1 MRSIATSLQATRRTG
16 RRLRT
21 PGEQPEPDRLRSG
34 TYRNLCGPFALNVWI
49 LANGRAPPVFPTSEK
64 RVLDVEG
71 LNDARTKLADLFSIL
86 LEQRRGI
93 SRFRI
98 DQTSLLKMGK

>member
-1 MRSIATSLQATRRTG
+1 M
-16 RRLRT
+16 
-21 PGEQPEPDRLRSG
+21 
-34 TYRNLCGPFALNVWI
+34 
-49 LANGRAPPVFPTSEK
+49 FPTSEK

-98 DQTSLLKMGK
+98 DQPSLLKMGK